1 MVFLEG
7 DLPIIATKN
16 PLFAKSGHVTADRKF
31 RVTENAVLGQL
42 GDRALLAISQR
53 YANIESN
60 PIMKRA
66 ISSEKLHPSNRA
78 RGVVTTDTL
87 SLNCFEV
94 WLAPYRRACSILEMD
109 QGSLK
114 TTPSLCVLKRHAS
127 EVMIRL

>member
-1 MVFLEG
+1 M
-7 DLPIIATKN
+7 
-16 PLFAKSGHVTADRKF
+16 TADRKF
-31 RVTENAVLGQL
+31 RVTENAVLDQL
-42 GDRALLAISQR
+42 SDRALLAISQR
-53 YANIESN
+53 YANIESK